1 MNLRKKYI
9 IKKNIKKWGYSELNR
24 SMVPYFKGS
33 LRFLL
38 IIFIFS
44 PGLLLP
50 SASAHPELT
59 NYVDTSATLK
69 FNQNKVEV
77 EYRVNLSELYAFSEI
92 EKADIDGD
100 LVLNSQES
108 LKYGKF
114 ICAELRNNISIA
126 NNQLKVTL
134 NLLSHSSVI
143 DITKSEFGTLEIF
156 CKFDGVLKLD
166 SENKVEWS
174 DENYP
179 SPGYRELV
187 VSPGI
192 GVTTDKSYPEISPSR
207 NLSNF
212 SEIKLGE
219 KDIRANFYLYY
230 NAANGNEV
238 KEDQQV
244 EVSKPNSKLDADM
257 VSNKS
262 FGDLTKLY
270 SKLFR
275 VSDLNLTVVLLGF
288 LFALFLGALHSFA
301 PGHGKSTM
309 LLLAVDKDIKRI
321 ELYKLAINMAI
332 SHTIGVITLG
342 FILYFGF
349 TQSSDLITI
358 VLSIILSIF
367 LIIFGAYVA
376 SKRFKDLSEDN
387 GNSKSSHWHGGVAH
401 SHYHE
406 GKEEDHYHQDHAD
419 GHGHSHHHENQKEDH
434 NHQDHADGHGH
445 SHHHEGEEEDHTH
458 QNHSEEHGHSHH
470 HHGVDEGGNHEE
482 HQIGKTK
489 YMSKK
494 NLRFLGLLG
503 GLVPTPSAL
512 TLLIGS
518 AALGNILYGV
528 ILVIAYGIGMGIVL
542 IIGGYYLNKLF
553 QGIESRRSKSTFY
566 IKLSTYLPITTAIIQ
581 IISGV
586 TLLII
591 SIRFLI

>member
-9 IKKNIKKWGYSELNR
+9 LKKNIKKWGYSELNR

-69 FNQNKVEV
+69 FNQNKAEV

-174 DENYP
+174 DENFP

-219 KDIRANFYLYY
+219 KDIKANFNLYY

-238 KEDQQV
+238 KEDKQV

-349 TQSSDLITI
+349 TQSSDLITV

-376 SKRFKDLSEDN
+376 SKRFKDLSENN

-401 SHYHE
+401 SHHHE
-406 GKEEDHYHQDHAD
+406 GEE
-419 GHGHSHHHENQKEDH
+419 ENH

-445 SHHHEGEEEDHTH
+445 SHHHHD
-458 QNHSEEHGHSHH
+458 
-470 HHGVDEGGNHEE
+470 VDEGGNHEE
-482 HQIGKTK
+482 HHIGKTK

-553 QGIESRRSKSTFY
+553 QGIESRRSKSNFY

>member
-1 MNLRKKYI
+1 M
-9 IKKNIKKWGYSELNR
+9 
-24 SMVPYFKGS
+24 M
-33 LRFLL
+33 
-38 IIFIFS
+38 
-44 PGLLLP
+44 LP

-59 NYVDTSATLK
+59 NYVDTSATLN
-69 FNQNKVEV
+69 FANNKVKV
-77 EYRVNLSELYAFSEI
+77 EYRVNLSELYAFSDIEI
-92 EKADIDGD
+92 ADTDGD

-108 LKYGKF
+108 LKYGNF
-114 ICAELRNNISIA
+114 ICTELEKKIRVV
-126 NNQLKVTL
+126 NNQLKVRL

-143 DITKSEFGTLEIF
+143 DITKSEFGTLGIF
-156 CKFDGVLKLD
+156 CEFDGLIKLD
-166 SENKVEWS
+166 SKNKVEWV

-187 VSPGI
+187 VNSGNDI
-192 GVTTDKSYPEISPSR
+192 TSDNSYPEISPSE

-219 KDIRANFYLYY
+219 KDVKAFFYVYY
-230 NAANGNEV
+230 NETFENADNNDNQIE
-238 KEDQQV
+238 EIEQ
-244 EVSKPNSKLDADM
+244 NSKIEVDK
-257 VSNKS
+257 VSNES
-262 FGDLTKLY
+262 FGNIKKWY

-275 VSDLNLTVVLLGF
+275 ASDLNITVVLLGF
-288 LFALFLGALHSFA
+288 LFSLFLGALHSFA

-358 VLSIILSIF
+358 VLSILLSIF
-367 LIIFGAYVA
+367 LIIFGAYVGA
-376 SKRFKDLSEDN
+376 KRFKDLREGDE
-387 GNSKSSHWHGGVAH
+387 NSKGTHRHGGLP
-401 SHYHE
+401 
-406 GKEEDHYHQDHAD
+406 
-419 GHGHSHHHENQKEDH
+419 HSHHHGDESEE
-434 NHQDHADGHGH
+434 H
-445 SHHHEGEEEDHTH
+445 SHTD
-458 QNHSEEHGHSHH
+458 NIDEHGHSHH
-470 HHGVDEGGNHEE
+470 HHEIEAGGDHGQDHIGNKLENRRV
-482 HQIGKTK
+482 QLGKTN

-494 NLRFLGLLG
+494 RLRLLGLLG

-512 TLLIGS
+512 TLLLGS

-542 IIGGYYLNKLF
+542 IIGGYYLNKFF

-566 IKLSTYLPITTAIIQ
+566 IKLSTYLPITTAFIQ
-581 IISGV
+581 ILSGV

>member
-1 MNLRKKYI
+1 MNLREKYI
-9 IKKNIKKWGYSELNR
+9 LKKNIRNWGYSDLNR
-24 SMVPYFKGS
+24 NIVPYFKGS

-44 PGLLLP
+44 PGMLLP

-59 NYVDTSATLK
+59 NYVDTSAALK
-69 FNQNKVEV
+69 FTSNKVEV

-156 CKFDGVLKLD
+156 CKFDGALKLD

-192 GVTTDKSYPEISPSR
+192 GITTDKSYPEISPSR

-219 KDIRANFYLYY
+219 KDIRAIFYLYY
-230 NAANGNEV
+230 NAENGNEV
-238 KEDQQV
+238 KEDKQV

-301 PGHGKSTM
+301 PGHGKSTI

-376 SKRFKDLSEDN
+376 SKRFKDLSENN
-387 GNSKSSHWHGGVAH
+387 GNSKSSHRHGGVAH
-401 SHYHE
+401 SHHHE
-406 GKEEDHYHQDHAD
+406 DQKENHNNQQDH
-419 GHGHSHHHENQKEDH
+419 SE
-434 NHQDHADGHGH
+434 GHGH
-445 SHHHEGEEEDHTH
+445 SHHHEGEGEDHTH
-458 QNHSEEHGHSHH
+458 QNHSEGHGHSHH
-470 HHGVDEGGNHEE
+470 HHDVDEGGNHEE
-482 HQIGKTK
+482 HHIGKTK

-518 AALGNILYGV
+518 AALGNVLYGV

>member
-1 MNLRKKYI
+1 MFI
-9 IKKNIKKWGYSELNR
+9 VISNINYL
-24 SMVPYFKGS
+24 PYLKRS

-38 IIFIFS
+38 IVFIFL
-44 PGLLLP
+44 PGILLP
-50 SASAHPELT
+50 TASAHPELT
-59 NYVDTSATLK
+59 NYVDTSATLN
-69 FNQNKVEV
+69 FTHNKVKV
-77 EYRVNLSELYAFSEI
+77 EYRVNLSELYAFSDIEI
-92 EKADIDGD
+92 ADTDGD

-108 LKYGKF
+108 LKYGNF
-114 ICAELRNNISIA
+114 ICAELEKKIRVV
-126 NNQLKVTL
+126 NNQLKVRL

-143 DITKSEFGTLEIF
+143 DITKSEFGTLGIF
-156 CKFDGVLKLD
+156 CEFDGLIKLD
-166 SENKVEWS
+166 SKNKVEWA

-187 VSPGI
+187 VSSVNGI
-192 GVTTDKSYPEISPSR
+192 TSDNSYPEISPSK

-219 KDIRANFYLYY
+219 KDVKALFYVYY
-230 NAANGNEV
+230 NETFESEDNNGNQIE
-238 KEDQQV
+238 EIDQ
-244 EVSKPNSKLDADM
+244 NSNTKVGK
-257 VSNKS
+257 VSNES
-262 FGDLTKLY
+262 FGDIKKWY

-275 VSDLNLTVVLLGF
+275 ASDLNITVVLLGF
-288 LFALFLGALHSFA
+288 LFSLFLGALHSFA

-367 LIIFGAYVA
+367 LIIFGAYVGA
-376 SKRFKDLSEDN
+376 KRFKDLREGD
-387 GNSKSSHWHGGVAH
+387 GNSKGTHSHGGKAH
-401 SHYHE
+401 SHHHDDE
-406 GKEEDHYHQDHAD
+406 SDGHTHPDHVEEHGYSHHHGDESGGHIHPDHIDE
-419 GHGHSHHHENQKEDH
+419 HGHSHHQEIEDEH
-434 NHQDHADGHGH
+434 DHDL
-445 SHHHEGEEEDHTH
+445 D
-458 QNHSEEHGHSHH
+458 QIDEHGHSHH
-470 HHGVDEGGNHEE
+470 HDIEDGGDHGQDHIGNKLENGRV
-482 HQIGKTK
+482 QLGKTN

-494 NLRFLGLLG
+494 RLRLLGLLG

-512 TLLIGS
+512 TLLLGS

-542 IIGGYYLNKLF
+542 IIGGYYLNKFF

-566 IKLSTYLPITTAIIQ
+566 IKLSTYLPITTAFIQ
-581 IISGV
+581 ILSGI

>member
-69 FNQNKVEV
+69 FNQNKAEV

-419 GHGHSHHHENQKEDH
+419 GHGHSHHH
-434 NHQDHADGHGH
+434 
-445 SHHHEGEEEDHTH
+445 
-458 QNHSEEHGHSHH
+458 
-470 HHGVDEGGNHEE
+470 HGVDEGGNHEE

>member
-1 MNLRKKYI
+1 MFI
-9 IKKNIKKWGYSELNR
+9 VISNINYL
-24 SMVPYFKGS
+24 PYLKRS

-38 IIFIFS
+38 IVFIFL
-44 PGLLLP
+44 PGILLP
-50 SASAHPELT
+50 TASAHPELT
-59 NYVDTSATLK
+59 NYVDTSATLN
-69 FNQNKVEV
+69 FTHNKVKV
-77 EYRVNLSELYAFSEI
+77 EYRVNLSELYAFSDIEI
-92 EKADIDGD
+92 ADTDGD

-108 LKYGKF
+108 LKYGNF
-114 ICAELRNNISIA
+114 ICAELEKKIRVV
-126 NNQLKVTL
+126 NNQLKVRL

-143 DITKSEFGTLEIF
+143 DITKSEFGTLGIF
-156 CKFDGVLKLD
+156 CEFDGVIKLD
-166 SENKVEWS
+166 SKNKVEWA

-187 VSPGI
+187 VSSVNGI
-192 GVTTDKSYPEISPSR
+192 MSDSSYPEISPSE

-219 KDIRANFYLYY
+219 KDVKALFYVYY
-230 NAANGNEV
+230 NETFESEDNNGNQIE
-238 KEDQQV
+238 EIDQ
-244 EVSKPNSKLDADM
+244 NSNTKVGK
-257 VSNKS
+257 VSNEGFVDIK
-262 FGDLTKLY
+262 KWY

-275 VSDLNLTVVLLGF
+275 ASDLNITVVLLGF

-309 LLLAVDKDIKRI
+309 LLLAVDKNIKRI

-358 VLSIILSIF
+358 ILSIILSIF

-376 SKRFKDLSEDN
+376 AKRFKDLNEGD
-387 GNSKSSHWHGGVAH
+387 GNSKGTHLHGGMA
-401 SHYHE
+401 
-406 GKEEDHYHQDHAD
+406 
-419 GHGHSHHHENQKEDH
+419 HSHHHEDERAEHIHPDQID
-434 NHQDHADGHGH
+434 
-445 SHHHEGEEEDHTH
+445 
-458 QNHSEEHGHSHH
+458 EHGHSHH
-470 HHGVDEGGNHEE
+470 HHDAERAEHMHLDHIDEHGHSHHHYIEDGGDHDQDHIGEKLENGRV
-482 HQIGKTK
+482 QLGKTN

-494 NLRFLGLLG
+494 RLKFLGLLG

-512 TLLIGS
+512 TLLLGS

-542 IIGGYYLNKLF
+542 IIGGYYLNKFF

-566 IKLSTYLPITTAIIQ
+566 IKLSTYLPITTAFIQ
-581 IISGV
+581 ILSGV

-591 SIRFLI
+591 SINFLI

>member
-419 GHGHSHHHENQKEDH
+419 GHGHSHHH
-434 NHQDHADGHGH
+434 
-445 SHHHEGEEEDHTH
+445 
-458 QNHSEEHGHSHH
+458 
-470 HHGVDEGGNHEE
+470 HGVDEGGNHEE